1 MIQVIGGIAAGVA
14 AMMLAPSIM
23 SVIASAFKPVTK
35 TLIKGGILAFE
46 SGKQVA
52 HLVEAAFASS
62 VEAIEDITAE
72 ARAEIAEGLKA
83 PPKTSKKKR
92 SIED

>member
-1 MIQVIGGIAAGVA
+1 MIQVIGGIAAGAA

-23 SVIASAFKPVTK
+23 SVIAGAFKPVTR

-46 SGKQVA
+46 SGKQIA
-52 HLVEAAFASS
+52 HGVEAAFASS

-72 ARAEIAEGLKA
+72 ARAEITEGH
-83 PPKTSKKKR
+83 KTHGKTGKKKAA
-92 SIED
+92 